1 MQIQWLMKVHLLYP
15 DFEVDHGSNLITGR
29 NVVLR
34 RRKYSLFN
42 QLVCK
47 PHKDAYLSY
56 VWRLVPSQCDRN
68 ALLALDANH
77 EVSMT
82 WPINFGV
89 DPLFPVYWKIRRSS
103 LHASADARIPRN
115 DG

>member
-1 MQIQWLMKVHLLYP
+1 MKVHLIYP
-15 DFEVDHGSNLITGR
+15 DFEVDHGLNLITGR
-29 NVVLR
+29 NVVLQ

-42 QLVCK
+42 QSVCK
-47 PHKDAYLSY
+47 PHKDAYVSY
-56 VWRLVPSQCDRN
+56 VWRLIPSQRDRN

-82 WPINFGV
+82 WPMNFGA
-89 DPLFPVYWKIRRSS
+89 DSLFPAYWEIRCGC
-103 LHASADARIPRN
+103 LHASADASIPWN